1 MSLDWYAGIREF
13 CDHWRDA
20 PTLQQTF
27 ATLEKEFE
35 AENDACVDAAKALV
49 ECACRVIIENLDD
62 PTTPLKPEE
71 ENPPFGRWVSAAV
84 RVLDLDQVRDNSFQK
99 LISQYHKLTTALG
112 DLRNKAGTASHGKD
126 GFIEKLSRHQRRS
139 AVLAADAIVT
149 FLHEAYLQREPE
161 LVRSR
166 EPYTRFMQANT
177 LIDSNVGLSATED
190 SENAMVRVDI
200 YLPSGDTLPLAIEAS
215 RLLYEFDR
223 EAYIVALLAAKE
235 AALVDQPAEGRDES

>member
-1 MSLDWYAGIREF
+1 MSADWYSGIRDF
-13 CDHWRDA
+13 CEHWRDA
-20 PTLQQTF
+20 PTLQQTLE
-27 ATLEKEFE
+27 TLQKEFE

-62 PTTPLKPEE
+62 PTSPLKPAE
-71 ENPPFGRWVSAAV
+71 ENPAFGKWVSAAV
-84 RVLDLDQVRDNSFQK
+84 RVLDLDQVRDTSFQK

-112 DLRNKAGTASHGKD
+112 DLRNNAGTVSHGKD

-166 EPYTRFMQANT
+166 EPYIRFTQANA
-177 LIDSNVGLSATED
+177 LIDSSVGLSAVED
-190 SENAMVRVDI
+190 EETATVLVDI
-200 YLPSGDTLPLAIEAS
+200 HLPNGDSIPLAVEAS

-235 AALVDQPAEGRDES
+235 ASLTNAAPGDTDEG